1 MLFSLFSLIFSLLVG
16 ALAGYVAGRLMDSDT
31 SSAFHNI
38 VLGMLGGIVGSFLL
52 GLIGLRA
59 FGFVGDF
66 VVSVLG
72 ACVCIWIA
80 RKIAR

>member
-1 MLFSLFSLIFSLLVG
+1 MLFSLFSLIFSLVVG
-16 ALAGYVAGRLMDSDT
+16 AGSDT
-31 SSAFHNI
+31 SSALHNI
-38 VLGMLGGIVGSFLL
+38 ILGMLGGIVGSVLL